1 MFPLD
6 ARKALSTILGH
17 ERWSFL
23 GSVSFEPRWRGASD
37 FMREAGVSPCDSCFL
52 FPIDKG
58 SRWEKECRDLQE
70 NAWKAFLA
78 ECRWSCTRIDV
89 DLLES
94 PAWETAVKALQGL
107 VGQKRQDGPQR
118 LIVDMSTMPKLCLY
132 PVIKSA
138 LEMEDLESLVVL
150 YTEPLNYF
158 DGPLHSEPTGTPIIP
173 GFDYLGGDRDRP
185 TGWMPILGFS
195 GFFAAAV
202 YDNLAETYRL
212 EDRVFPIIGFPAFDP
227 SFFERAF
234 REGFSS
240 ILRSHPSI
248 ASQFVYAAASD
259 PFETRNE
266 IVRLVESTGGD
277 VQWIGSPLG
286 AKPMGLGMLL
296 ASLEKDITIVT
307 CQVRTYHPKY
317 SDGVG
322 RIWAYVIKA
331 AGRKCF

>member
-6 ARKALSTILGH
+6 ARKAIPVILGS
-17 ERWSFL
+17 EAWTFL

-37 FMREAGVSPCDSCFL
+37 FLREAGVSPCDSCYL

-58 SRWEKECRDLQE
+58 SRWENECRDLQE
-70 NAWKAFLA
+70 KSWESFQS
-78 ECRWSCTRIDV
+78 ECSWSCTRVDV

-94 PAWETAVKALQGL
+94 PAWETSVKALQDL
-107 VGQKRQDGPQR
+107 VGRNKHGGARR
-118 LIVDMSTMPKLCLY
+118 LIVDMSTMPKLCLF
-132 PVIKSA
+132 PAIKFA
-138 LEMEDLESLVVL
+138 LDMDQLEFLLVL
-150 YTEPLNYF
+150 YAEPLRYF

-173 GFDYLGGDRDRP
+173 GFDYIGGDRDRD

-195 GFFAAAV
+195 GFFATTV
-202 YDNLAETYRL
+202 YDNLAETYKL
-212 EDRVFPIIGFPAFDP
+212 EDRVFPVIGFPAFEP

-234 REGFSS
+234 REGFRSV
-240 ILRSHPSI
+240 LRSHPTI
-248 ASQFVYAAASD
+248 ASQFIYAAASD
-259 PFETRNE
+259 PFETRSE
-266 IVRLVESTGGD
+266 IIRLIESTGD

-296 ASLEKDITIVT
+296 ASLEKRITIVT

-322 RIWAYVIKA
+322 KIWAYMIKA
-331 AGRKCF
+331 DGLRCF